1 MKFHSYLMLISSI
14 YLANS
19 AIVPTEDYSN
29 KVSALETGSR
39 GIGNFFNLRL
49 KLQKGVNKNDLI
61 SQKTLSQFC
70 NLFDVL
76 QEQQLETK
84 ITWMCCF

>member
-1 MKFHSYLMLISSI
+1 MKFNSYLMLISSI

-39 GIGNFFNLRL
+39 GIGNFLNLRL